1 MGKDI
6 LELSFEWL
14 SALCELNNN
23 INELK
28 SQLSISF
35 KAVEYDP
42 SVGVV
47 IEPLVI
53 DRERDAAINLKI
65 QYAEQEM
72 NDILVAIRPMLK

>member
-1 MGKDI
+1 MVEDD
-6 LELSFEWL
+6 FCREWL

-42 SVGVV
+42 EVGVV
-47 IEPLVI
+47 IEPLI
-53 DRERDAAINLKI
+53 INRERDAAINREI